1 MGFKSKKSIKDTE
14 AAAAAAFLAAVESAG
29 PDGKWQK
36 SWMGTGDFPVNPT
49 TGREYAGGFNSFV
62 LGLRSLSYGGDNRWA
77 GFGQW
82 KTDGRP
88 VKEDEKGTD
97 IWYPRFKCATCG
109 VPVGWG
115 KKCRNGHSVV
125 KSASKV
131 FSGWGSSV
139 VFNTQQTTRPMETVS
154 PNADVDPEVG
164 YKATAE
170 IIKNLGVNIGH
181 GGGRAYYSPSEDRV
195 QMPVPGAFVTLADY
209 WSTTLHET
217 GHWTGHS
224 TRLDRP
230 GVNGSART
238 ADGYAYEELVAEL
251 TAGFLCMHLNIARE
265 GLFENHVQYIATWR
279 RRLTEDPGLLRK
291 AAGEAG
297 AAMRYILKN
306 GGHSTK

>member
-1 MGFKSKKSIKDTE
+1 MGSIEETE
-14 AAAAAAFLAAVESAG
+14 AMAVERFLSAVESA
-29 PDGKWQK
+29 DESGKWTK
-36 SWMGTGDFPVNPT
+36 SWMGDSGEPMNLMTGAAY
-49 TGREYAGGFNSFV
+49 RGGFNYFT
-62 LGLRSLSYGGDNRWA
+62 LTLAGLAYGGDNRWA

-82 KTDGRP
+82 AKGKNP
-88 VKEDEKGTD
+88 VKEGEKGTS
-97 IWYPRFKCATCG
+97 IFFPRVKCATCG
-109 VPVGWG
+109 TGIGRG
-115 KKCRNGHSVV
+115 KKCRNGHSIV
-125 KSASKV
+125 KASDRK
-131 FSGWGSSV
+131 FSGWGSSY
-139 VFNTQQTTRPMETVS
+139 VFNNQQTQRPVEAVS
-154 PNADVDPEVG
+154 IADVDPQIGFE
-164 YKATAE
+164 AAAS
-170 IIKNLGVNIGH
+170 IIDTLSMTLAH
-181 GGGRAYYSPSEDRV
+181 GGDRAFYSPPEDRV
-195 QMPVPGAFVTLADY
+195 QMPVPGAFNTVADY
-209 WSTTLHET
+209 WSTMLHET